1 MTTPPVP
8 QWAVD
13 AAKAVSEKFNAW
25 YDTEYDATMDGDTMA
40 RIIAAHAPQETEDGA
55 RLDWLEQETRGG
67 DVSLGHYPFAAPN
80 KDKKWAL
87 VRGYCENYENTIR
100 AAIDAA
106 RKKDL

>member
-13 AAKAVSEKFNAW
+13 AKDAKILLTCDGAGKAAKAEAL
-25 YDTEYDATMDGDTMA
+25 A
-40 RIIAAHAPQETEDGA
+40 RIIAAHAPKETEDGA

>member
-40 RIIAAHAPQETEDGA
+40 RIIAAHAPQGDEEDMDKLRQDRD
-55 RLDWLEQETRGG
+55 RLDWIGAEEA
-67 DVSLGHYPFAAPN
+67 DVDRMDRVQTYWFEGVGLR
-80 KDKKWAL
+80 D
-87 VRGYCENYENTIR
+87 
-100 AAIDAA
+100 AIDSAI
-106 RKKDL
+106 REENHE